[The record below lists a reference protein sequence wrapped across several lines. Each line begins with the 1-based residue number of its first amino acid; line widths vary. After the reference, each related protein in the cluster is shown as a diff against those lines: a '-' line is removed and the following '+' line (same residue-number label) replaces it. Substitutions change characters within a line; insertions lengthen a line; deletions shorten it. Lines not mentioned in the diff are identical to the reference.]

1 MEDALEQML
10 RKGMEEDGPARLFG
24 IKLLE
29 VGKER
34 ITAEFTVTPALART
48 GGVAFG
54 GAFMSVADMLGGVA
68 TMANLPRGDLT
79 TTIESK
85 TNFFAPALLGER
97 VIAACEPLHRGRKTM
112 VWRTTVTNEAGR
124 VLAVVTQTQIV
135 LPRKRTPEET
145 MTELFAG
152 KSAAEH
158 KELLAKLERSGAALY
173 RVLAANEP
181 DISAREALLAAA
193 DREEENARLLEGE

>member
-173 RVLAANEP
+173 RVLARRTGHP
-181 DISAREALLAAA
+181 RARRLAAA
-193 DREEENARLLEGE
+193 DAKEENARLLEGE